1 MDNISHS
8 RLPHPPAPWLPFR
21 HKPLQLLLRNITD
34 SPGAN
39 QHHTAPACS
48 CHASCAASQT
58 DCCCMLSRLLLLL
71 LAVLGCS
78 AAVSLQVLV
87 AECRRQGGQ
96 HLPANTPAEPA
107 IAVDAALGSLLSKAA
122 ADDCDIV

>member
-1 MDNISHS
+1 
-8 RLPHPPAPWLPFR
+8 
-21 HKPLQLLLRNITD
+21 
-34 SPGAN
+34 
-39 QHHTAPACS
+39 
-48 CHASCAASQT
+48 
-58 DCCCMLSRLLLLL
+58 MLSRLLLLL

-87 AECRRQGGQ
+87 AECRSQGGQ